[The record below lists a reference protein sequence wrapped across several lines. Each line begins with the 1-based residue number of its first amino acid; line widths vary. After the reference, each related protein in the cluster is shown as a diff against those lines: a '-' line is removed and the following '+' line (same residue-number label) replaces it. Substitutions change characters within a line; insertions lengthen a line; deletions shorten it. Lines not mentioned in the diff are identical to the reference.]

1 MCVCQKEDTNL
12 DHTKEHSKKPP
23 EEKQFFTTRGRSHP
37 STYVLN
43 VVNNFTPFQGEDHTR
58 LENYQSQREDLTGL
72 MVETSVQSVLA
83 VSSNLRLGCN
93 DHHHRWSGRKRHNYS
108 CQDPV
113 GKTSNPIPISR
124 RNISL
129 DGR

>member
-1 MCVCQKEDTNL
+1 MCVCQKEGTNL
-12 DHTKEHSKKPP
+12 VHTRKHSKKPP
-23 EEKQFFTTRGRSHP
+23 EGKQFFTTRRKNQP
-37 STYVLN
+37 STYVLSA
-43 VVNNFTPFQGEDHTR
+43 VNNSTPFQGEDHTR

-83 VSSNLRLGCN
+83 VFSNQRQGCN

-113 GKTSNPIPISR
+113 GETSHTLPVR
-124 RNISL
+124 WRNISS